1 MEEKPNYYAIIP
13 ANVRYDKNLRD
24 KAKLLYGEI
33 TSLSTKDGYCYAT
46 NKYFAN
52 LYNVST
58 TTISTLI
65 KELIDNGYIE
75 SEIIYK
81 EGTKEILN
89 RYLKIFNNPYLKNF
103 KYPIKE
109 NLKDNNINNNNI
121 NINKEKYKKESYFEN
136 EELNNLF
143 IEFLDLRKKIKCK
156 NTDRAINLLLK
167 ELNKYDDKIKIEM
180 INNSIMNSWKSV
192 YPIKQNKKE
201 QTLPEWFNKEYE
213 VKYSKEAIEFE
224 REVLGKIKK

>member
-1 MEEKPNYYAIIP
+1 MNKGYAICF
-13 ANVRYDKNLRD
+13 NEWSLDKDIKNELG
-24 KAKLLYGEI
+24 LLLI
-33 TSLSTKDGYCYAT
+33 ISSLCAEKGYCYAS
-46 NKYFAN
+46 NKYLGDLFN
-52 LYNVST
+52 IPEQ
-58 TTISTLI
+58 TISRKLKKLEQKKYITIEYKKRGYEVIERKIRLT
-65 KELIDNGYIE
+65 KMLIDDKQKCEPTIN
-75 SEIIYK
+75 
-81 EGTKEILN
+81 
-89 RYLKIFNNPYLKNF
+89 KNV
-103 KYPIKE
+103 
-109 NLKDNNINNNNI
+109 KDNNINNNNI

-213 VKYSKEAIEFE
+213 VNYSKEAIEFE